1 MTTVLKL
8 QDDWRHVAT
17 IELIDTSMDLEHVLA
32 GGQSHCRIEPNEHSP
47 SGHSWFDVLVD
58 FGRGG
63 REAAHAAF
71 AALSAMQKAADRGA
85 LHGYRIVNGRHWLE
99 LAGVLGCEDGMPESR
114 NPSAHPG

>member
-17 IELIDTSMDLEHVLA
+17 IELIDSSMELEHVLA
-32 GGQSHCRIEPNEHSP
+32 GGHSRCRIEPNVRSP

-58 FGRGG
+58 FGLGG

-71 AALSAMQKAADRGA
+71 AALKAMQKAADGGT

-99 LAGVLGCEDGMPESR
+99 LAGVLGCEDGMPVSR
-114 NPSAHPG
+114 SPTATSR

>member
-17 IELIDTSMDLEHVLA
+17 IEIVDASMDLEHVIA
-32 GGQSHCRIEPNEHSP
+32 SAQSRCRIEPNEHSP
-47 SGHSWFDVLVD
+47 SGQAWFDVLVD

-71 AALSAMQKAADRGA
+71 SALSAMQKAADRGT

-114 NPSAHPG
+114 SPSVRPR